1 MTTES
6 EKPIDYQ
13 EFLKKLSPNQREWI
27 KKITQIY
34 NPPTKEQMEKQR
46 LIFNEKFERFK
57 KLLPS
62 TNNTP
67 PASEQNHK
75 SQQLIFDSNELNP
88 SQPDVL
94 GKIHKDANNKFTK
107 PVLGKIWR
115 QQANREKRKRKGGWG
130 KYRNLT
136 REQLANNASRFE
148 RLHNRT
154 CLSPE
159 EIIINRALCEAEEQ
173 DRRNQNSK
181 NQE

>member
-27 KKITQIY
+27 KKIIQIY
-34 NPPTKEQMEKQR
+34 NPPTKEQMEIQR

-57 KLLPS
+57 KLHPKKD
-62 TNNTP
+62 NTP
-67 PASEQNHK
+67 PTSRQNKK

-88 SQPDVL
+88 GQPDVL
-94 GKIHKDANNKFTK
+94 GKIHKDANNKLTK
-107 PVLGKIWR
+107 PVLGEIWQ
-115 QQANREKRKRKGGWG
+115 QQADREKRKTKGGWG

-136 REQLANNASRFE
+136 RQQLANRATNFA

-159 EIIINRALCEAEEQ
+159 EIIINRALREAEDQ